1 LRLDAAL
8 DFYLQHLRV
17 ERALSQNT
25 VMAYGRDLGKLL
37 AFAEASDVSEIE
49 AIDLGVI
56 SGWIREMSRAGLGP
70 RSTARH
76 LSSARGL
83 CKFLMREGVL
93 RADPTELAAR
103 PRFGRKLP
111 RALGES
117 EMVTLIEAP
126 PPDTLRGLRDRAML
140 SLMYAAGL
148 RVSEL
153 VSLTLGDV
161 DRARGIVS
169 AFGKGKKRRL
179 VPLGEVALDHLSAYL
194 EARNAD
200 DAQKAERMGGRSD
213 KAAKISQILF
223 PSPRGGKLT
232 RQAFWKIVGRTARGA
247 GIRGHVHPHQ
257 LRHSFATHLLSGGAD
272 LRSVQTL
279 LGHANVATTEIYTHV
294 SQDRVRQAYR
304 KAHPRA

>member
-1 LRLDAAL
+1 LRPDAAL

-17 ERALSQNT
+17 ERALAQNT
-25 VMAYGRDLGKLL
+25 VQAYGRDLGKLL
-37 AFAEASDVSEIE
+37 EFLESANVAEIE
-49 AIDLGVI
+49 ALDLGVI
-56 SGWIREMSRAGLGP
+56 SGWIREMSKAGLGP

-111 RALGES
+111 RALGEQ
-117 EMVTLIEAP
+117 EMVDLIEAP
-126 PPDTLRGLRDRAML
+126 SPDTLRGLRDRAML

-169 AFGKGKKRRL
+169 ALGKGKKRRL
-179 VPLGEVALDHLSAYL
+179 VPLGEVALEHLSAYL
-194 EARNAD
+194 EAREHELAL
-200 DAQKAERMGGRSD
+200 KAARPGSSI
-213 KAAKISQILF
+213 KAAKVSPVLF

-257 LRHSFATHLLSGGAD
+257 LRHSFATHLLAGGAD

-279 LGHANVATTEIYTHV
+279 LGHSNIATTEIYTHV

>member
-25 VMAYGRDLGKLL
+25 VMAYARDLAKLL
-37 AFAEASDVSEIE
+37 AFAEASEVSEVE
-49 AIDLGVI
+49 GIDLGVV

-93 RADPTELAAR
+93 RADPTALSAR

-126 PPDTLRGLRDRAML
+126 PSDTLRGLRDRAML

-161 DRARGIVS
+161 DRARGVVS
-169 AFGKGKKRRL
+169 ALGKGKKRRL
-179 VPLGEVALDHLSAYL
+179 VPLGEVALDHLAAYL
-194 EARNAD
+194 EVREVDA
-200 DAQKAERMGGRSD
+200 AQKAARLGSTSP
-213 KAAKISQILF
+213 KVSQILF

-247 GIRGHVHPHQ
+247 GLRGHVHPHQ

>member
-1 LRLDAAL
+1 
-8 DFYLQHLRV
+8 
-17 ERALSQNT
+17 
-25 VMAYGRDLGKLL
+25 MAYGRDLGKLL
-37 AFAEASDVSEIE
+37 AYAETENVSEIE
-49 AIDLGVI
+49 SIDLGVVA
-56 SGWIREMSRAGLGP
+56 GWIREMSRAGLGP

-76 LSSARGL
+76 LSAARGL

-111 RALGES
+111 RALGEA
-117 EMVTLIEAP
+117 EMLTLIEAP
-126 PPDTLRGLRDRAML
+126 PTDTLRGLRDRAML

-153 VSLTLGDV
+153 VGLTLGDI

-169 AFGKGKKRRL
+169 AFGKGRKRRL
-179 VPLGEVALDHLSAYL
+179 VPLGEVALEHLTAYL
-194 EARNAD
+194 EARE
-200 DAQKAERMGGRSD
+200 AELLE
-213 KAAKISQILF
+213 KAARLGARAVQASQVLF

-279 LGHANVATTEIYTHV
+279 LGHASVSTTEIYTHV

>member
-1 LRLDAAL
+1 MRLDAAL

-37 AFAEASDVSEIE
+37 AYAESADVSEIE
-49 AIDLGVI
+49 AVDLGVV

-111 RALGES
+111 RALGEA

-126 PPDTLRGLRDRAML
+126 APDTLRGLRDRAML

-153 VSLTLGDV
+153 ISLTLGDV

-169 AFGKGKKRRL
+169 ALGKGKKRRL
-179 VPLGEVALDHLSAYL
+179 VPLGEVALDHLAAYL
-194 EARNAD
+194 AAREA
-200 DAQKAERMGGRSD
+200 DASARAQSPRRGRSPQ
-213 KAAKISQILF
+213 ISQLLF

>member
-1 LRLDAAL
+1 MPYA
-8 DFYLQHLRV
+8 
-17 ERALSQNT
+17 
-25 VMAYGRDLGKLL
+25 RDLAKLL
-37 AFAEASDVSEIE
+37 AFAEASEVSQVEG
-49 AIDLGVI
+49 IDLGVV

-93 RADPTELAAR
+93 RADPTALSAR

-126 PPDTLRGLRDRAML
+126 PSDTLRGLRDRAML

-161 DRARGIVS
+161 DRARGVVS
-169 AFGKGKKRRL
+169 ALGKGKKRRL
-179 VPLGEVALDHLSAYL
+179 VPLGEVALDHLAAYL
-194 EARNAD
+194 EVREVDA
-200 DAQKAERMGGRSD
+200 AQKAARLGSTSP
-213 KAAKISQILF
+213 KVSQILF

-247 GIRGHVHPHQ
+247 WLRGHVHPHQ